1 MVGVRVRETGINR
14 GESWWLRQYA
24 LDPPPEQLLTATS
37 LYALRTHLDAHL
49 RMQLGFFIK
58 VKFDMEVFLPGWG
71 AIEPGVGADRIEDHY
86 LLQPSP
92 WLVTPNGDPDRRMRD
107 IVETARLKLEEHL
120 ESARLRG
127 SREQIAGIRH
137 IYVLVSPGMQMAQLP
152 PAPVFGEDLQMG
164 APHPHPLPEELVA
177 KKCFWNPRTEDF
189 SCFSWCIRAH
199 LAEVHKLP
207 GRRPETSNRLT
218 DEVFYRVPP
227 ARGKYS
233 KQAKRELEDFGLN
246 WSTLPDPSQRG
257 VCWTDIA
264 EFERANGGLIHVHVW
279 D

>member
-1 MVGVRVRETGINR
+1 MRETGINR
-14 GESWWLRQYA
+14 AESWWLRQYA
-24 LDPPPEQLLTATS
+24 LDPPPEQLLTVTS

-71 AIEPGVGADRIEDHY
+71 AIEPGVGAERIEDHY

-127 SREQIAGIRH
+127 SREQIGGIRH

-207 GRRPETSNRLT
+207 GRRPETSICFVDGWT
-218 DEVFYRVPP
+218 
-227 ARGKYS
+227 
-233 KQAKRELEDFGLN
+233 GLA
-246 WSTLPDPSQRG
+246 SS
-257 VCWTDIA
+257 VA
-264 EFERANGGLIHVHVW
+264 FEHI
-279 D
+279 

>member
-1 MVGVRVRETGINR
+1 M
-14 GESWWLRQYA
+14 
-24 LDPPPEQLLTATS
+24 
-37 LYALRTHLDAHL
+37 
-49 RMQLGFFIK
+49 
-58 VKFDMEVFLPGWG
+58 
-71 AIEPGVGADRIEDHY
+71 
-86 LLQPSP
+86 
-92 WLVTPNGDPDRRMRD
+92 
-107 IVETARLKLEEHL
+107 
-120 ESARLRG
+120 
-127 SREQIAGIRH
+127 
-137 IYVLVSPGMQMAQLP
+137 LVSPGMQMAQLP

-189 SCFSWCIRAH
+189 SCFSWCVRAH

>member
-1 MVGVRVRETGINR
+1 
-14 GESWWLRQYA
+14 
-24 LDPPPEQLLTATS
+24 
-37 LYALRTHLDAHL
+37 
-49 RMQLGFFIK
+49 
-58 VKFDMEVFLPGWG
+58 
-71 AIEPGVGADRIEDHY
+71 
-86 LLQPSP
+86 
-92 WLVTPNGDPDRRMRD
+92 
-107 IVETARLKLEEHL
+107 
-120 ESARLRG
+120 
-127 SREQIAGIRH
+127 
-137 IYVLVSPGMQMAQLP
+137 MQMAQLP

-218 DEVFYRVPP
+218 DEVFYSVPP

-264 EFERANGGLIHVHVW
+264 EFERANERRPHPRPRVGLVSPGGGRQELLRAPSGARAYLRRAEAAA
-279 D
+279 